1 MKRSFVFTL
10 MAVVLPLG
18 AVAQDDMYFVP
29 TKANVEKSARD
40 FGMPRDTYYSGSDR
54 SVDDYNRRS
63 GSMLQPIDSLGN
75 DIIEF
80 DAVAG
85 VYPDS
90 TGAPAD
96 YACTRRM
103 SRFDDYDW
111 VDPYWAGY
119 YAGRLGY
126 WSYYPWYDYAWYYDP
141 WYTGPWYSGWYYPW
155 HHGYWGW
162 NGWGWGGSWGSTVIV
177 GGGHR
182 GGPTG
187 THNRARTR
195 IGGGASASSS
205 SRFGGARSVR
215 SGIANRNRASS
226 YGGTS
231 NRSTSR
237 FGGSRST
244 SSSSVRSYS
253 PPVRNNSTISSGSFG
268 GSRSGGSFGG
278 SRSGGGS
285 GGSRG
290 GFGGRR

>member
-1 MKRSFVFTL
+1 M
-10 MAVVLPLG
+10 PLG

-162 NGWGWGGSWGSTVIV
+162 NGWGWGGSWGWGSTVIV

-205 SRFGGARSVR
+205 SRFGGARSVS

-237 FGGSRST
+237 FGGSRS
-244 SSSSVRSYS
+244 
-253 PPVRNNSTISSGSFG
+253 
-268 GSRSGGSFGG
+268 
-278 SRSGGGS
+278 GGGS